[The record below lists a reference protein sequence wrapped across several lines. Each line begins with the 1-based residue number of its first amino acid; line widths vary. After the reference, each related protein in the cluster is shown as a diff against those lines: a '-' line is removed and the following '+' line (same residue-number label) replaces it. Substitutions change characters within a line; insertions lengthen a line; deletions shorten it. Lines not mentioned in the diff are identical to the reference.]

1 MQCDY
6 YDAGVCLSCTL
17 MEQPY
22 GEQVQLKQRQAEQLL
37 EPYGPTT
44 WLEPFTGPEQGY
56 RTRIKM
62 VVGGTFRRPTFGI
75 LDRER
80 RGVDLRECGVIHPD
94 LTRMFG
100 LIHSLIR
107 ISKLAPYSVP
117 ERTGELKQLHMT
129 LNEAGQ
135 IMLRFVVRSRAGVAA
150 LRPHLAG
157 LLARAPHI
165 VTVTANLLPDH
176 VALAEGDE
184 EIHLAGDKT
193 FPLRISGLPL
203 RVRPQGFV
211 QTNQV
216 VAEGLYAQAGEWV
229 ATACA
234 GNEGAPPETVWDLY
248 AGVGGFGFTAAQAGA
263 GSVIGVETSDEAVA
277 AGNAAAAQQ
286 GMGSVE
292 FIAADATQWVREKP
306 APELIIVNPPRR
318 GLGPDL
324 PGWLNECS
332 AGRIIYSSCNPTTL
346 ARDLAAMDSWKVD
359 QARLF
364 DMFPQTPHMEV
375 IALLSRI

>member
-17 MEQPY
+17 IQQPY
-22 GEQVQLKQRQAEQLL
+22 AQQVELKRSQAQTLL
-37 EPYGPTT
+37 EPYGPTA

-62 VVGGTFRRPTFGI
+62 VVGGTYRRPTFGI

-80 RGVDLRECGVIHPD
+80 RGVDLRECGVIHPE

-117 ERTGELKQLHMT
+117 ERTGELKQVHMM

-135 IMLRFVVRSRAGVAA
+135 IMLRFVMRSRAGVKA
-150 LRPHLAG
+150 LRPNLAG
-157 LLARAPHI
+157 FLERAPHI

-176 VALAEGDE
+176 VALAEGEE
-184 EIHLAGDKT
+184 EIHLTGETT
-193 FPLRISGLPL
+193 FPLTISRLPL

-211 QTNQV
+211 QTNQA
-216 VAEGLYAQAGEWV
+216 VAEGLYAQAGEWIAAASRDSHV
-229 ATACA
+229 
-234 GNEGAPPETVWDLY
+234 GPPETVWDLY

-263 GSVIGVETSDEAVA
+263 GHVIGVETSSEAVA
-277 AGNAAAAQQ
+277 AGNAAAAAQ
-286 GMGSVE
+286 GMAAVE

-324 PGWLNECS
+324 PVWLNECEAES
-332 AGRIIYSSCNPTTL
+332 IIYSSCNPTTL
-346 ARDLAAMDSWKVD
+346 ARDLAAMSNWSIE

-375 IALLSRI
+375 IALLSRS